1 MNKYLFFPI
10 TLLFIC
16 MEVNAEAPF
25 IEPVIDQDANQ
36 GEQYTFQP
44 VERPGGMAYWTKTFG
59 PDDVSVNPVI
69 GTVSWDIPSGMPS
82 ESFHIGVKASNN
94 DGEYEE
100 TWIVTVGGGSVF
112 YVGPDEALTT
122 LKQGMA
128 AMSSGDTL
136 VMRNGEW
143 DHSNQDNTI
152 PGNEKKGQAL
162 PSGSASAFTT
172 LMAEDPS
179 KVIMDANNEETL
191 ISLWG
196 ATKHPDFE
204 LDNNGW
210 ATPTDYIAIKGL
222 VLLNSR
228 SEAIRINNSKYIKLI
243 NLGIGPSANGT
254 GALANVYIYRSQ
266 YVLIEGMYVWGHG
279 RYKIQFK
286 NSSESIVRRSVAR
299 IDNYNGGEPIGGYI
313 SYCSKNI
320 LFQNNILVDSDHPE
334 YWGDHQEII
343 NAFGVPA
350 TNCEAYPEF
359 NEFKRNLALNAHMG
373 LMNTDARQNDNA
385 TLWEDLVG
393 WDLKPAR
400 HNGGTGGVVPILS
413 GVGATTTN
421 KMTLGEVNTEGNYL
435 VYSRDKFSDINNS
448 IFYRIGWNG
457 TAVVDNGDL
466 IREGSSGDISL
477 DFNNIF
483 GFLGDFS
490 DGSGSPVVNNTI
502 EVDPEFRYITMLP
515 RDSSLQLAGKDGA
528 RIGAQLMLMLGR
540 SGSFYGESGYDAET
554 TIPMWPLPIE
564 AAAHS
569 HFKQFTFAG
578 TDRNGGTAGIQGERG
593 FAVEGETL
601 SNYVWSYLGETV
613 PPFKVTA
620 LAGHN
625 QVRLYWLASAD
636 MEQSTLKEY
645 NVYLLKADGDKV
657 LQKTVPK
664 DVYFVDV
671 KALNNGSSY
680 EFIVTAVRN
689 DGNESD
695 YGYSVSVTPEIKPRP
710 LAPILSIE

>member
-1 MNKYLFFPI
+1 MNKYLLFPI
-10 TLLFIC
+10 TLFLMC

-25 IEPVIDQDANQ
+25 IEPVIDQTANQ
-36 GEQYTFQP
+36 GEEYIFQP
-44 VERPGGMAYWTKTFG
+44 IKRSAGQVYWTKTFG
-59 PDDVSVNPVI
+59 PDDVAVNPVK
-69 GTVSWDIPSGMPS
+69 GSVSWNIPSGMPS
-82 ESFHIGVKASNN
+82 ESFHIGVKASNG

-112 YVGPDEALTT
+112 YVGPNEALTT
-122 LKQGMA
+122 IKQGME

-143 DHSNQDNTI
+143 DHSSQDNTI

-162 PSGSASAFTT
+162 PSGSAAGFTT

-210 ATPTDYIAIKGL
+210 STDTNYIAIKGL

-228 SEAIRINNSKYIKLI
+228 TEAIRINYSKYIKLI

-254 GALANVYIYRSQ
+254 GSLANVYVYRSQ

-320 LFQNNILVDSDHPE
+320 LFQNNILVDSDHSE
-334 YWGDHQEII
+334 YWGNHLEII

-350 TNCEAYPEF
+350 TNCEAYPEY

-373 LMNTDARQNDNA
+373 LMNTDARQNNNP

-393 WDLKPAR
+393 WDLKPAK
-400 HNGGTGGVVPILS
+400 HNGGSGGVVPILS
-413 GVGATTTN
+413 GVGPTTTN

-435 VYSRDKFSDINNS
+435 VYSRNKFSDINNS
-448 IFYRIGWNG
+448 IFYRVGWNG
-457 TAVVDNGDL
+457 AAVVDQGDL
-466 IREGSSGDISL
+466 VREGDGGDISL
-477 DFNNIF
+477 DFNNII
-483 GFLGDFS
+483 GFLGDLS
-490 DGSGSPVVNNTI
+490 DGLGSPDVTNTI

-515 RDSSLQLAGKDGA
+515 RVSSLHTAGKSGG
-528 RIGAQLMLMLGR
+528 RIGAQLMTMLGR
-540 SGSFYGESGYDAET
+540 SGSFYGEPGYDDET
-554 TIPMWPLPIE
+554 SIPMWPFPIE
-564 AAAHS
+564 TSAHS
-569 HFKQFTFAG
+569 HFKQFTFTG
-578 TDRNGGTAGIQGERG
+578 TDRDGGTAGILGARG

-613 PPFKVTA
+613 PPFNVTA
-620 LAGHN
+620 LAGQN
-625 QVRLYWLASAD
+625 QVRLYWQASA
-636 MEQSTLKEY
+636 ETQQANLKEY
-645 NVYLLKADGDKV
+645 RVYLLDSNGDKI
-657 LQKTVPK
+657 LKATISA
-664 DVYFVDV
+664 DNNFVDV
-671 KALNNGSSY
+671 KDLNNGSSY
-680 EFIVTAVRN
+680 EFIVTAVR
-689 DGNESD
+689 DDDNESD
-695 YGYSVSVTPEIKPRP
+695 YGYSVSVTPEIKSRP
-710 LAPILSIE
+710 VAPILTVD